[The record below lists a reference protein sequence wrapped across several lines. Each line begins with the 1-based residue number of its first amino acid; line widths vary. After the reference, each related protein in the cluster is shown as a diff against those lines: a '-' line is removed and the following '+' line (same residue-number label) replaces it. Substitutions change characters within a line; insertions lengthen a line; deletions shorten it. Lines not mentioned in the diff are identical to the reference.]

1 MVINVRYLRHYI
13 KMMMPGETITIN
25 AMNLSNKG
33 IEQLREYV
41 SKGILEPEIPEHFS
55 RTETNLKELM
65 SGIIIAPYNTYYR
78 TNKKENIK

>member
-1 MVINVRYLRHYI
+1 MVINIRYLRHYI

-41 SKGILEPEIPEHFS
+41 SNGILEPEIPS
-55 RTETNLKELM
+55 YSKTEISIKELKNGTM
-65 SGIIIAPYNTYYR
+65 IAPYNTYHR
-78 TNKKENIK
+78 TNKEIEK